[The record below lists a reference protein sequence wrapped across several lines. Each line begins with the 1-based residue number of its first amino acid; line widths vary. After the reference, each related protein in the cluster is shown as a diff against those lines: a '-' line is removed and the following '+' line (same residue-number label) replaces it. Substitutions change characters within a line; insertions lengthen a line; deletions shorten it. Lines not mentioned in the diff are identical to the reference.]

1 MNGFWEDA
9 FLAPR
14 RASSASKKG
23 MFSSEEGPFLVPSL
37 RPFWMERGVV
47 SEISQHFCLS
57 IECSLFYYQ
66 PSNRAYLSNLFCE
79 RNTSP
84 PPQPSSCLERKSIP
98 QRFTLCSVFIKTI
111 TNDGR
116 NALCTLSVEGH
127 LWARNVCKNAPWTL
141 WALWEKKIPSTSPF
155 APFSG
160 NTNSNP
166 FESIV
171 YTRKAVTSDEVTA
184 CVCLREKSLTSR

>member
-1 MNGFWEDA
+1 MNSLWEDA
-9 FLAPR
+9 LLAPR
-14 RASSASKKG
+14 RSSSVSKKG

-57 IECSLFYYQ
+57 IGCSLFYYL
-66 PSNRAYLSNLFCE
+66 SFNRVNLT
-79 RNTSP
+79 NHNSYN
-84 PPQPSSCLERKSIP
+84 
-98 QRFTLCSVFIKTI
+98 TLCS
-111 TNDGR
+111 
-116 NALCTLSVEGH
+116 LSAGGL
-127 LWARNVCKNAPWTL
+127 LWVRNVSKQAPWTL

-160 NTNSNP
+160 NMNSIP
-166 FESIV
+166 SDSIV